1 MASWLSSAVSSVT
14 SNTANLRE
22 TLKLPDNLNA
32 FRDQA
37 DPATSSSS
45 SSSSIS
51 SISHYARDVLVEGT
65 EETVD
70 LEAEVAVLRQRL
82 RDAEATS
89 ESMRQELNQRIAH
102 ADELTQRAES
112 TDLQLMAVSR
122 EYKELLMAKE
132 AELNDAQ
139 DNRIATENA
148 MRAQQ
153 QAYQI
158 QVTQLHETVDHL
170 QHEIVRVSG
179 GGGAAV
185 AEAIPTTITRIA
197 SVPTLTPSSIALSAA
212 AAAAAAQSSAN
223 TSMLD
228 EVDIDDASDFGAAA
242 ASRRQIEALNAQLL
256 TARRDLDHWKRVADE
271 NTSQQSPATANN
283 GPPALQDE
291 LAAAQTQI
299 KRLRTECLERERQM
313 QDMEQV
319 HLLKIQEAQRF
330 AHQEL
335 ELERSRVADLQAQL
349 DEAGGSDSQPDHS
362 GKISSETTANDV
374 AAATELARQLDE
386 CKAQLARQQEETS
399 KTQQVLAQL
408 SESQEAE
415 MLALADSFKQREKQL
430 AIASDEK
437 HQQAINA
444 LHAELL
450 AAKLAATST
459 VDATNEETR
468 EQIQQLQSQ
477 LQALQT
483 DAQHAHEQ
491 EQRATTEAAELR
503 QQLEAAKLAALTGTR
518 DAADQL
524 LALQQQ
530 VQSQQ
535 TAIAEAQQREQQAQ
549 SESTGLRAQL
559 EAAQLSA
566 ASAAQSRSQEAS
578 SQISEL
584 QQQVLDLQAK
594 VQGAHQRE
602 QAAQL
607 EQQTQSTGNQELSM
621 QIVELQRQVQD
632 LQAKVQGAHQREQAA
647 QQTQS
652 TEMAQLRQQLEA
664 SHAALDHAKQAFQAE
679 QATWVQHEQD
689 LKSQVLSKSA
699 DQDTVALSRVH
710 ELENAL
716 SQLTAELNKAKLHA
730 TQADADTARL
740 VDKLRVEQERSI
752 SLDTQVTALQTDL
765 QRAQQSQHELFGKLQ
780 QAEAQRTDSSSRVQQ
795 ILDEHMSAGMEMEAQ
810 LKSKLASLE
819 QLHAQSTHD
828 LGAARHEIELLQNE
842 IAKGEKTTARLRQHL
857 LEIEDTHTTEG
868 VVRETRIAELEA
880 QIAELSERSQVQA
893 NEGESAQLDLA
904 QRLQKSDQQVAQL
917 AQERD
922 ALQTAQVQLRQELE
936 QTNTALSNMQLVL
949 DQMTRDSQSTE
960 SLKLDKAMRDLAA
973 AHRELAAA
981 ESKIQELERA
991 LPMLQQYESQVIQ
1004 LRGAQSLADQQLLGA
1019 RNQIADLN
1027 RLLKESH
1034 ERLRQ
1039 ALTATTSNAIDKGL
1053 VKNLIVSYFK
1063 TNKKNEV
1070 LNLIGNLLEFDDA
1083 EKAAVGIGRGN
1094 VWSRIGGIA
1103 SKLTTTIGAKPAGV
1117 AAGEHGETLSDLF
1130 VQFLLEHSNPA
1141 PASSGASATSDT
1153 TAAPAVAESNS
1164 A

>member
-32 FRDQA
+32 FRDQ
-37 DPATSSSS
+37 
-45 SSSSIS
+45 
-51 SISHYARDVLVEGT
+51 ISHYARDVLVEGT

-602 QAAQL
+602 QAAQ
-607 EQQTQSTGNQELSM
+607 
-621 QIVELQRQVQD
+621 
-632 LQAKVQGAHQREQAA
+632 
-647 QQTQS
+647 QTQS